1 MRIITPNRL
10 MLIPVLSTA
19 LIIGVAC
26 KPEGASQSKSN
37 IYTYELSGTY
47 SPARKA
53 KIGARYEYGT
63 RASKL
68 SSTSGTV
75 KTKVTTAGPKKV
87 LINVLAP
94 QESNGKTVKC
104 TIVVKRNGDKVATI
118 TNSGRN
124 STSCTFR
131 P

>member
-1 MRIITPNRL
+1 MRL
-10 MLIPVLSTA
+10 YHLLLVPVFATSA
-19 LIIGVAC
+19 LTVMAC
-26 KPEGASQSKSN
+26 KEQDAEHGKGN
-37 IYTYELSGTY
+37 IYTYELTGTF

-53 KIGARYEYGT
+53 KIGGRYEYGT

-75 KTKVTTAGPKKV
+75 KTKLTTAGPKKV
-87 LINVLAP
+87 TFNVLSP
-94 QESNGKTVKC
+94 TNGKTVKC
-104 TIVVKRNGDKVATI
+104 TIVVKRNGDSVATI

-124 STSCTFR
+124 TTTCTFR